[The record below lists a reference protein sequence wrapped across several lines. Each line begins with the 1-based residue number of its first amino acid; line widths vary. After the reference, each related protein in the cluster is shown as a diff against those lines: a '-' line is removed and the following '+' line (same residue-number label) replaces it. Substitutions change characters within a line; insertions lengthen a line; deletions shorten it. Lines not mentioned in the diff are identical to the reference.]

1 MTPKDIVLRKF
12 QLMNEELNWLRHF
25 FNEASCGMGPA
36 DIDIYSM
43 IAHNYVREGGK
54 LPQAYQYL
62 IGEEDDD

>member
-1 MTPKDIVLRKF
+1 
-12 QLMNEELNWLRHF
+12 MNEELNWLRHF